1 MIRVEAINFTYEDA
15 ASPAI
20 EGLSLHAGPGQ
31 IIGVA
36 GAEGS
41 GRSTLFRLLNGSA
54 PRFFRGKVWGEALT
68 VNGLEPARLGHAAM
82 GACVA
87 SIFDDPDAQIASLTV
102 EEEVSFALVQRG
114 LPIEE
119 TKARVA
125 EALERVGLSGFSH
138 RSTASLSGGQKQRLV
153 AASAIALKPRVLL
166 ADEGTS
172 ALDPEGAREFFDIVR
187 GMRDRD
193 GATAVVFER
202 DLGLLFEYCDR
213 ILILDGGR
221 AAFQGTP
228 RECAQRA
235 DAMRALGLRLPA
247 WLELCAEL
255 RDRGALDEEL
265 PCREEQAIDLLRSLA
280 RVRES
285 A

>member
-1 MIRVEAINFTYEDA
+1 MIRVEAVNFCYEDA
-15 ASPAI
+15 TAPAI
-20 EGLSLHAGPGQ
+20 EGLSLRVGPGQ
-31 IIGVA
+31 IVGVA

-54 PRFFRGKVWGEALT
+54 PCFFRGKVWGEALE

-82 GACVA
+82 GAFVA

-114 LPIEE
+114 MPIED

-172 ALDPEGAREFFDIVR
+172 ALDPEGAREFFDLVND
-187 GMRDRD
+187 MRTRD
-193 GATAVVFER
+193 GTTAVLFER
-202 DLGLLFEYCDR
+202 DLSLLFEYCDV
-213 ILILDGGR
+213 ILFMEGGR
-221 AAFQGTP
+221 AVFQGHP
-228 RECAQRA
+228 RECAQRP
-235 DAMRALGLRLPA
+235 DLMRALGLRLPA

-255 RDRGALDEEL
+255 KERGALEGEL
-265 PCREEQAIDLLRSLA
+265 PCREEEAIDLLRSIT